1 MNNLF
6 NNKDT
11 GDIKFIFENDN
22 RELYAHKI
30 MLSENSQIL
39 YKMFYD
45 KKWMANDGTI
55 KIENF
60 EYKDFFMFCE
70 FIYNPKKYEY
80 TGIINNFIYKDKI
93 YNREIQLQ
101 LIQKRLYEF
110 QIISELAD
118 FYQNS
123 YINTKVKEY
132 AQAYLNTAIV
142 VLLLNENSNSNFIKD
157 ICLEYLARNITN
169 VYDREIDENI
179 KNVILKLSFEN
190 MDKFIKRSD
199 IQLSKNLLE
208 SLIDTWSIT
217 THNPIDLSTIKEN
230 SHVYK
235 YFDNT
240 KTSINSCAI
249 CRSSLLDQCLYCTYN
264 NTCLFISGICGHDY
278 HSHCIERWL
287 KLRCICP
294 VCSSAWMPISRPQ
307 KSTVLQYRI
316 KHV

>member
-93 YNREIQLQ
+93 DNSEIQLQ

-132 AQAYLNTAIV
+132 APAYLNTAIV
-142 VLLLNENSNSNFIKD
+142 VLLLKENFNSNFIKD

-169 VYDREIDENI
+169 VYDREIGIGIFIQKKNYYCCIKIRLCIFFNFGINI
-179 KNVILKLSFEN
+179 RILIKISQFRNNL
-190 MDKFIKRSD
+190 KFI
-199 IQLSKNLLE
+199 
-208 SLIDTWSIT
+208 
-217 THNPIDLSTIKEN
+217 
-230 SHVYK
+230 
-235 YFDNT
+235 
-240 KTSINSCAI
+240 
-249 CRSSLLDQCLYCTYN
+249 
-264 NTCLFISGICGHDY
+264 
-278 HSHCIERWL
+278 
-287 KLRCICP
+287 
-294 VCSSAWMPISRPQ
+294 
-307 KSTVLQYRI
+307 
-316 KHV
+316 